1 MQVHPKTSRVF
12 RQHCLQRRWPIP
24 HLRCAMRDGRL
35 ALVDRDA
42 FEVEWWIELS
52 QNERQVQGTM
62 RKCHMELNLRE
73 FADLDCI
80 RYLKQPWPVRINEDQ
95 WKAVR
100 VFAFINLAW
109 TSKDCKYDPSSN
121 PWMAI
126 PWAEHSTSSHMPHV
140 PKTSQALPR
149 TLDFE
154 MKIHIS

>member
-1 MQVHPKTSRVF
+1 
-12 RQHCLQRRWPIP
+12 
-24 HLRCAMRDGRL
+24 MRDGRL

-100 VFAFINLAW
+100 FFAFINLA
-109 TSKDCKYDPSSN
+109 
-121 PWMAI
+121 
-126 PWAEHSTSSHMPHV
+126 
-140 PKTSQALPR
+140 
-149 TLDFE
+149 
-154 MKIHIS
+154 

>member
-12 RQHCLQRRWPIP
+12 RQHCLQRRWPMP

-80 RYLKQPWPVRINEDQ
+80 RYLKHLWPVRINEDQ
-95 WKAVR
+95 WKAVSFFCFYQSCVNFKR
-100 VFAFINLAW
+100 LQIRSFIQSLDGHTLGRTFYLFTHATCAENIPSL
-109 TSKDCKYDPSSN
+109 SKN
-121 PWMAI
+121 
-126 PWAEHSTSSHMPHV
+126 HSIL
-140 PKTSQALPR
+140 K
-149 TLDFE
+149 
-154 MKIHIS
+154 